1 MDYGISSGI
10 SCFGKDYSRAT
21 CSLPPCKYDS
31 VSSVPPNSLL
41 FSGSHFAPQR
51 TASCQDVWGCH
62 VNTQLCMLTPCA
74 SRVEVCT
81 VKRGNCTVGW
91 MYGVSS
97 GNHESPFRSPRCFR
111 GKKLITAAAFMF
123 TLFLRKEWM
132 ISVKSWFY
140 LTLSWKI
147 EAVEAH
153 SFHVTSASCGA
164 VHPKNL
170 LQNNKQRMCYTCC
183 KWLVFGPCCL
193 AT

>member
-62 VNTQLCMLTPCA
+62 VNTQLCMLTPRA

-123 TLFLRKEWM
+123 TLFLRK
-132 ISVKSWFY
+132 VND
-140 LTLSWKI
+140 LCKI
-147 EAVEAH
+147 LILFNIVLENR
-153 SFHVTSASCGA
+153 SCGGT
-164 VHPKNL
+164 
-170 LQNNKQRMCYTCC
+170 QFSCD
-183 KWLVFGPCCL
+183 FGFMRCR
-193 AT
+193 TS